1 MQRTFPIATI
11 AGCLAALM
19 TAIASAQDVEY
30 QRAVE
35 RAQQHR
41 PATLSSTARIAP
53 TSEPGDPLIVRGRLL
68 DVDCSP
74 AANATVFAYYTDR
87 AGLYDKR
94 ENGPHSWRLRGWVR
108 TDSDGRFTFETIR
121 PGSYPNSNNPPQIHF
136 TAYLPNGDRYHAGEL
151 QMSMTRPAG
160 TPVPEEARLRLGWR
174 RGRSSNARRKSMSI
188 ATARMAETSPSHSS
202 ANAPSERATRP
213 PRPRGRGTAYCTR
226 TAARIHG

>member
-1 MQRTFPIATI
+1 MMRRPFSIAII
-11 AGCLAALM
+11 AGCLAAALP
-19 TAIASAQDVEY
+19 AIAGAQDVEY
-30 QRAVE
+30 QRALE
-35 RAQQHR
+35 RAQQQR

-68 DVDCSP
+68 NVDGSP
-74 AANATVFAYYTDR
+74 AANAIVFGYHTDR

-121 PGSYPNSNNPPQIHF
+121 PGSYPNSNNPPHVHF

-160 TPVPEEARLRLGWR
+160 TPTPEEATITLKLE
-174 RGRSSNARRKSMSI
+174 ARQKF
-188 ATARMAETSPSHSS
+188 
-202 ANAPSERATRP
+202 
-213 PRPRGRGTAYCTR
+213 
-226 TAARIHG
+226 